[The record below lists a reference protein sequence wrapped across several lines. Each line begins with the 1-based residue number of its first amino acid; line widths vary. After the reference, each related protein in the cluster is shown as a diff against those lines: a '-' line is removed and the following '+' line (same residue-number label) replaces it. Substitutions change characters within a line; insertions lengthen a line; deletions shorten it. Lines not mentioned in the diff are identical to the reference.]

1 MPITGVL
8 TGKVAVVTGSGGA
21 GSGRAVARRF
31 AREGCSVVVS
41 DINAPGGAETVRLI
55 QAGGGQAAFCRADM
69 SVETDV
75 RFLVEFAIKTF
86 GGVDILF
93 NNASAPY
100 PPQTLLDH
108 WFDPIQVDLVGSMLA
123 SRLAIESM
131 QKRGGG
137 AIVNMAS
144 TSAIGHGRKH
154 SKSPGYDIAK
164 MGLIRLATTLAPLH
178 EHSNIRVN
186 CLVPAWIGSPEVKAY
201 WDTLTPE
208 QREQGDVPEVLIT
221 PDEIAGAVLKLA
233 TDESLAG
240 RVMIWF
246 NGEPPRLIPAG
257 DPGYASAG

>member
-1 MPITGVL
+1 MMGL
-8 TGKVAVVTGSGGA
+8 LDGKVAIVTGSGG
-21 GSGRAVARRF
+21 GGCGRAVARRF

-41 DINAPGGAETVRLI
+41 DIDEPGGAETVRLI
-55 QAGGGQAAFCRADM
+55 QADGGTAAFCRANM
-69 SVETDV
+69 GVEADV
-75 RFLVEFAIKTF
+75 RALVDFAIKTF

-100 PPQTLLDH
+100 PPQTLLEH
-108 WFDPIQVDLVGSMLA
+108 WFDAIQVDLVGSMLA
-123 SRLAIESM
+123 TRLSIESM

-137 AIVNMAS
+137 AIINMAS

-164 MGLIRLATTLAPLH
+164 MGLIRLATTLAPLR

-208 QREQGDVPEVLIT
+208 QRKEGNVPDVLIM
-221 PDEIAGAVLKLA
+221 PEEIAGAVFQLA

-240 RVMIWF
+240 RAMIWY
-246 NGEPPRLIPAG
+246 NGEPPRLIAAG
-257 DPGYASAG
+257 DPGYAVVE